1 MLNALY
7 SSHTDLESSQKLFEL
22 LCFYASCFMLHV
34 VNAYALMAMRD
45 LKSQINLISN
55 IND

>member
-1 MLNALY
+1 MFNALCFMLN
-7 SSHTDLESSQKLFEL
+7 
-22 LCFYASCFMLHV
+22 ASCFMLHV

-45 LKSQINLISN
+45 LKSQINLISD